1 MESLFIA
8 IPYSRPFTGKTVRS
22 LMLTQRPEHTYFQT
36 RFNEPIDI
44 ARNALAQEFLL
55 ETKADYLLFV
65 DNDATFHPEAILRL
79 LAHRLPMVSGCMYTR
94 TIPPKPTMA
103 RYMGRASNGKDY
115 YKFMDT
121 VKAIVY
127 HANKH
132 QVERVSE
139 NDYLFPPTKQD
150 LYAVDAV
157 GMHFTLIRRDV
168 LQAVDMPHF
177 IMRGST
183 GAGEDFYFCKRVRE
197 AGFPIYVDLSIHTG
211 HCTGEENDFGLREL
225 LQFMQFVD
233 PEQLKEEP
241 QAWEIG

>member
-8 IPYSRPFTGKTVRS
+8 VPYMRPFMGKTVRS
-22 LMLTQRPEHTYFQT
+22 LMCSARPSPAYYQS

-65 DNDATFHPEAILRL
+65 DNDATFHPDAILRL
-79 LAHRLPMVSGCMYTR
+79 LAHNVPMISGCMYTR

-103 RYMGRASNGKDY
+103 KYLGRAANGKDY
-115 YKFMDT
+115 YKFIDT
-121 VKAIVY
+121 VKAILE
-127 HANKH
+127 HARKH
-132 QVERVSE
+132 EVTSVPE
-139 NDYLFPPTKQD
+139 NDYLFPKTKQD

-157 GMHFTLIRRDV
+157 GMHFTAIRRDV
-168 LQAVDMPHF
+168 FEAIEPPYF
-177 IMRGST
+177 EMRGKT

-211 HCTGEENDFGLREL
+211 HCGGEENDFGLREL
-225 LQFMQFVD
+225 LQFTQYVNID
-233 PEQLKEEP
+233 ELKEEP